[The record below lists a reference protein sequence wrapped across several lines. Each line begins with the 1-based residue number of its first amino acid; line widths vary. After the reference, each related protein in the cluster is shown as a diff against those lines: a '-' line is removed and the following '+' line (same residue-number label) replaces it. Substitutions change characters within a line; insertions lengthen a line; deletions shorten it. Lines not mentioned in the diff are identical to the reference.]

1 MLEKLKQLCNKLF
14 CEDSGSFSFFNEE
27 EIGTEV
33 KRILDCG
40 GKMIKFGYVNFYWV
54 CQTVHLG
61 FSVISYEKP

>member
-40 GKMIKFGYVNFYWV
+40 GKMIEFGYVNFKNKIK
-54 CQTVHLG
+54 L
-61 FSVISYEKP
+61 KKKKNMRP